1 MTETQPK
8 SQEPR
13 ILIVE
18 DARMLAVAL
27 RRFIRALI
35 GLPSDI
41 AGTLHEA
48 LERIDANPQGYTLAI
63 LDPNLPDARHDQSLR
78 AISGRGV
85 ASILFAEAYDESM
98 RVALLNQHVIDF
110 VVKNNPA
117 SLMAMLQ
124 LIRRILKNQ
133 SIEVLLVDDSKI
145 ARHLA
150 AQMLHTYQFIVLEAE
165 CGEQAI
171 DILEHQPDIRLVI
184 TDYYMPGMNGDELT
198 ARIRTFRR
206 REEMAII
213 GLSSE
218 DEPSL
223 PARFLKS
230 GANDF
235 MRKPF
240 LPEEFFCRITQ
251 NLEYLEQLEEI
262 RKHRDLLSREREIIE
277 VILTKMR
284 ASAHFDPYR
293 LRYVIEPV
301 ERTYGD
307 LLLAARRPDGA
318 QHVMLGD
325 FTGHGLQAALG
336 GPMVTS
342 LFYDMTAQNLPMT
355 RIIDEINRKITI
367 SMPTDMFLAAGF
379 VEIEPDRARMTTW
392 NCSIPDI
399 LVYRDDRILERLHS
413 ENLPRGIRDMPVK
426 PGRILHLQPGDRIFL
441 FSDGIIED
449 KNPEEEPFDF
459 QGLEAFLTRM
469 LAEDL
474 PLERILV
481 TLEQH
486 RQGQEQQ
493 DDITLAEVTC

>member
-1 MTETQPK
+1 MAETQPRP
-8 SQEPR
+8 QEPR

-18 DARMLAVAL
+18 DAPTLAVAL
-27 RRFIRALI
+27 RRFIRALL

-48 LERIDANPQGYTLAI
+48 LEKIDNNPQRYTLAI
-63 LDPNLPDARHDQSLR
+63 LDPDLPDARQNEALR
-78 AISGRGV
+78 ALSGRGI
-85 ASILFAEAYDESM
+85 ASILFADAYDESL
-98 RVALLNQHVIDF
+98 RAALLNQHVIDF

-150 AQMLHTYQFIVLEAE
+150 AQMLHTYQFIVMEAE
-165 CGEQAI
+165 CGERAI
-171 DILEHQPDIRLVI
+171 DILEHHPDIRLVI

-206 REEMAII
+206 REEIAII

-218 DEPSL
+218 EEPSL

-251 NLEYLEQLEEI
+251 NLENLEQLEEI

-277 VILTKMR
+277 AILTKMR

-293 LRYVIEPV
+293 LRYIIEPV
-301 ERTYGD
+301 EKTYGD
-307 LLLAARRPDGA
+307 LLLAARRPDGT

-336 GPMVTS
+336 GPMITS
-342 LFYDMTAQNLPMT
+342 IFYDMTSQGVAMS

-379 VEIEPDRARMTTW
+379 VEIAPDRTRMTAW

-399 LVYRDDRILERLHS
+399 LVYRQGGIFERIHS

-426 PGRILHLQPGDRIFL
+426 PGRILPLQPGDRIYL

-449 KNPEEEPFDF
+449 KNTEDEPFDF
-459 QGLEAFLTRM
+459 QGLEAFLSRM

-481 TLEQH
+481 TLEKH

-493 DDITLAEVTC
+493 DDISLAEVTC